1 MRTASEAGA
10 ETEGVHLRDYTI
22 EFCRNCRQC
31 TQTPGDAPGYCVH
44 QDGMRD
50 LIARIEATDAL
61 ILASPTNFALV
72 TAVFK
77 RFMERLVV
85 YA

>member
-1 MRTASEAGA
+1 
-10 ETEGVHLRDYTI
+10 
-22 EFCRNCRQC
+22 
-31 TQTPGDAPGYCVH
+31 
-44 QDGMRD
+44 MRD

-61 ILASPTNFALV
+61 ILASPTNFSLV